1 MDWLHTFQSVI
12 QDTLR
17 DVLPIVLIIV
27 GFQVFV
33 LRRAIPNLARML
45 RGFVYV
51 MLGMTLFLLGLE
63 QALFPLGKL
72 MAKQL
77 ADPAFIYGIYGTE
90 LDDMGWHDYKWLY
103 LFAATMAFST
113 TIAEP
118 ALLAVAKKA
127 NQVSGGAISV
137 RGLRIAVAIG
147 AAIGVTLGC
156 FRIITGAPLHYY
168 IIAGYV
174 IVIAQTFFAPRLII
188 ALAYDSGGVTTS
200 TVTVPLVAALGLGLA
215 STVPGRSPIID
226 GFGLIA
232 FTCLFPIMTVMAYAQ
247 LAEWWGGKKRPQH
260 PGADLWLQVRRLSA
274 HKAVATKDSKNTGG
288 KYRVPREK
296 REPRY

>member
-1 MDWLHTFQSVI
+1 MDWLHTFQAVM
-12 QDTLR
+12 QGTLR
-17 DVLPIVLIIV
+17 DVLPIALIIA

-33 LRRAIPNLARML
+33 LRRPIPNLARVL

-63 QALFPLGKL
+63 RALFPLGKL

-77 ADPAFIYGIYGTE
+77 TDPAFIYGVNGTVVADLE
-90 LDDMGWHDYKWLY
+90 WPDYKWLY
-103 LFAATMAFST
+103 LFAAAMAFAT

-127 NQVSGGAISV
+127 HQVSGGAISV
-137 RGLRIAVAIG
+137 RGLRMAVAVG

-156 FRIITGAPLHYY
+156 FRIITGTPLHYY

-174 IVIAQTFFAPRLII
+174 VVIAQTLFAPRLII

-232 FTCLFPIMTVMAYAQ
+232 FTCLFPIMTVMGYAQ
-247 LAEWWGGKKRPQH
+247 LAEWWGRRRRPRH
-260 PGADLWLQVRRLSA
+260 PGADIWLQVRRLSA
-274 HKAVATKDSKNTGG
+274 HKAAATKDSKDKDTRG
-288 KYRVPREK
+288 Y
-296 REPRY
+296 

>member
-1 MDWLHTFQSVI
+1 MDWLQTFQTVI

-33 LRRAIPNLARML
+33 LRRSIPNLARVL

-63 QALFPLGKL
+63 RALFPLGKL

-77 ADPAFIYGIYGTE
+77 ADPAFIYGIYGTV
-90 LDDMGWHDYKWLY
+90 LADLRWHDYKWLY
-103 LFAATMAFST
+103 LFAATMAFAT

-118 ALLAVAKKA
+118 ALLAVARKA
-127 NQVSGGAISV
+127 HQVSGGAISV
-137 RGLRIAVAIG
+137 RGLRMAVAVG

-232 FTCLFPIMTVMAYAQ
+232 FTCLFPIMAVMAYAQ
-247 LAEWWGGKKRPQH
+247 LAELWGGQKRPQH

-274 HKAVATKDSKNTGG
+274 HKAVTTKDNKDTGTREYSRINRG
-288 KYRVPREK
+288 KPR
-296 REPRY
+296 

>member
-1 MDWLHTFQSVI
+1 MDWLHTFQAVI

-33 LRRAIPNLARML
+33 LRRPIPNLARVL

-63 QALFPLGKL
+63 RALFPLGKL

-77 ADPAFIYGIYGTE
+77 TDPAFIYGVYGSVVADLE
-90 LDDMGWHDYKWLY
+90 WSDYKWLY
-103 LFAATMAFST
+103 LFAAAMAFAT

-127 NQVSGGAISV
+127 HQVSGGAISV
-137 RGLRIAVAIG
+137 RGLRMAVAVG
-147 AAIGVTLGC
+147 AAIGVALGC
-156 FRIITGAPLHYY
+156 FRIITGTPLHYY

-174 IVIAQTFFAPRLII
+174 VVTEAQRDP
-188 ALAYDSGGVTTS
+188 
-200 TVTVPLVAALGLGLA
+200 GLPTKQSYRSIQPGL
-215 STVPGRSPIID
+215 
-226 GFGLIA
+226 
-232 FTCLFPIMTVMAYAQ
+232 
-247 LAEWWGGKKRPQH
+247 
-260 PGADLWLQVRRLSA
+260 
-274 HKAVATKDSKNTGG
+274 
-288 KYRVPREK
+288 
-296 REPRY
+296 

>member
-1 MDWLHTFQSVI
+1 MDWLHTFQAVI

-33 LRRAIPNLARML
+33 LRRPIPNLARVL

-63 QALFPLGKL
+63 RTLFPLGKL

-77 ADPAFIYGIYGTE
+77 TDPAFIYGVYGTVVADLE
-90 LDDMGWHDYKWLY
+90 WPDYKWLY
-103 LFAATMAFST
+103 LFAAAMAFAT

-127 NQVSGGAISV
+127 HQLSGGAISV
-137 RGLRIAVAIG
+137 RGLRTAVAVG

-156 FRIITGAPLHYY
+156 FRIITGTPLHYY

-174 IVIAQTFFAPRLII
+174 VVIAQTLFAPRLII

-200 TVTVPLVAALGLGLA
+200 TVTVPLVAALALGLA
-215 STVPGRSPIID
+215 ATVPGRSPIID

-232 FTCLFPIMTVMAYAQ
+232 FACLFPIMTVMGYGQ
-247 LAEWWGGKKRPQH
+247 LAEWWGRRRRPRH
-260 PGADLWLQVRRLSA
+260 PGADLWLQVRRLST
-274 HKAVATKDSKNTGG
+274 HKAVATKDNQDKDTRG
-288 KYRVPREK
+288 Y
-296 REPRY
+296 